1 MPSDSRLGVK
11 GVLLF
16 EISAKTLDAALLLR
30 DIVSCST
37 TDCLREGALLMDLGV
52 RGERIVESAMLAEE
66 KLRREGRR
74 LIDFGRCGCS
84 ISIMV

>member
-1 MPSDSRLGVK
+1 
-11 GVLLF
+11 
-16 EISAKTLDAALLLR
+16 
-30 DIVSCST
+30 
-37 TDCLREGALLMDLGV
+37 
-52 RGERIVESAMLAEE
+52 MLAEE